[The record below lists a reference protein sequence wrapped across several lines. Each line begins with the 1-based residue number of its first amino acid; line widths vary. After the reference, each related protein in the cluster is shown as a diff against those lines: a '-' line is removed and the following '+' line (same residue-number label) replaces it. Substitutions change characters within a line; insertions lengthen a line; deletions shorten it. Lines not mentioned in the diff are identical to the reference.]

1 MSAIAGVYL
10 LDGSA
15 VDPRDLKKMNDS
27 LSHRGP
33 DGSGLWHEGPVGL
46 AHQMLWTTP
55 ESLQERLPLE
65 ADGLVITSD
74 SRIDNRDILIP
85 DLNLS
90 EEASDSEV
98 ILMAYVNWGRSCA
111 DKLLG
116 DFAFA
121 IWDTAKK
128 ELFCARDHM
137 GVKPF
142 YYYYQPGRVFAFAT
156 EIRALFAWGVPIK
169 INEVRI
175 GDYIASVWEDR
186 EITFYQEILRLPAA
200 HVMVSSQ
207 SGLQIERYWELDPK
221 REILLGSDEEYE
233 KAFRD
238 IFGEAVRCRLRS
250 AFPVGSMLSGGLDS
264 SSIVC
269 MARCLLPK
277 GCILKTFSMIFKIK
291 RIDDERHFMDSV
303 QAAGN
308 LEPHYVYGD
317 RTGPLTKIDEM
328 LWYVG
333 QPITSPN
340 LFMLWEL
347 NNEVRNQRVRVLLD
361 GFGGDSVVSYGTA
374 YITELFCR
382 LRLIAVHREISSL
395 KSNFGVSYW
404 KQLFI
409 SCIYPLIPACLIRLW
424 RKLRVINGKEPIDYD
439 TVKSSFAKR
448 IRLKDRINALHGE
461 RCNPCRKARDDQW
474 LDLSH
479 GFHQLVLE
487 ETNMAAGAFSID
499 HRFPFY
505 DKRLVEFCLA
515 LPTDQKIR
523 HGCSRW
529 IMRHALNGF
538 LPEEVC
544 NRFSKTSHGPNFTY
558 CLLSFHSAALDDI
571 IIKNY
576 DILEDFVDIFSL
588 QEIYKRII
596 STKKLLSNDDL
607 YAWRIMTLI
616 FWIRGVDP

>member
-1 MSAIAGVYL
+1 M

-85 DLNLS
+85 DLNIS

-121 IWDTAKK
+121 IWDTAKE

-142 YYYYQPGRVFAFAT
+142 YYYYRPGRVFAFAT
-156 EIRALFAWGVPIK
+156 EIKALFALGVPK
-169 INEVRI
+169 RINEVRI
-175 GDYIASVWEDR
+175 GDYIASIWEDR
-186 EITFYQEILRLPAA
+186 EITFYKEILRLPAA
-200 HVMVSSQ
+200 HVLISNQ
-207 SGLQIERYWELDPK
+207 SELQIERYWELDLT
-221 REILLGSDEEYE
+221 REILLESDDEYE

-238 IFGEAVRCRLRS
+238 IFREAVRCRLRS

-269 MARCLLPK
+269 MARQLLPA
-277 GCILKTFSMIFKIK
+277 GCRLKTFSMIFSVK
-291 RIDDERHFMDSV
+291 RNDDERQYMDAV
-303 QAAGN
+303 QADGK
-308 LEPHYVYGD
+308 LEAYYVYGD
-317 RTGPLTKIDEM
+317 DVGPLTNIDKM
-328 LWYVG
+328 LSYEG
-333 QPITSPN
+333 QPISSPN
-340 LFMLWEL
+340 LFLLWAL
-347 NNEVRNQRVRVLLD
+347 NNEARNQSVRVLLD
-361 GFGGDSVVSYGTA
+361 GFAGDSVVSHGTA

-382 LRLIAVHREISSL
+382 LRLIALHREINSL
-395 KSNFGVSYW
+395 SINYGVPARRP
-404 KQLFI
+404 LFKY
-409 SCIYPLIPACLIRLW
+409 CVYPFIPTCLIRLW
-424 RKLRVINGKEPIDYD
+424 RALDFRDS
-439 TVKSSFAKR
+439 KSLEDHNIANSTFAKR
-448 IRLKDRINALHGE
+448 INWNDRIKKHHQ
-461 RCNPCRKARDDQW
+461 RCYRPCREAKEDHW
-474 LDLSH
+474 LDLSQ
-479 GFHQLVLE
+479 GYHQLALE
-487 ETNMAAGAFSID
+487 ETNMASGAFSIE

-505 DKRLVEFCLA
+505 DKRLIEFCLA
-515 LPTDQKIR
+515 IPADQKLR
-523 HGCSRW
+523 HGYSRW
-529 IMRHALNGF
+529 IMRRALKDV

-544 NRFSKTSHGPNFTY
+544 NRLSKTNHGPNFIY
-558 CLLSFHSAALDDI
+558 CLLKFHKSLLDEAILTNHDTLKDYVEINNLKKTYERLISQKELLPNDGFDI
-571 IIKNY
+571 
-576 DILEDFVDIFSL
+576 
-588 QEIYKRII
+588 
-596 STKKLLSNDDL
+596 
-607 YAWRIMTLI
+607 WRIMVISLWLND
-616 FWIRGVDP
+616 FGR